1 MAQGYTLDKASIKAI
16 DDVVRRTMSMEPVHR
31 QRRRP
36 GKPGGTRATLAIL
49 GVTVEDIP
57 PAYRKKISD
66 LNGAAQNQIK
76 NTKGAQQGDD
86 TKVWVL
92 GRGKVQHVE
101 IVEIDLTA
109 EEEATGLHS
118 GDFILSELGQT
129 EWSSPSSQVQGG
141 AGGSLISRVGVGP
154 VWSGNDPRTR
164 VWYNTCPSTIHAG
177 KLCQGK
183 EIDTRFGKIT
193 ILDVEP
199 CD

>member
-1 MAQGYTLDKASIKAI
+1 MAQGYTLDKASIKVI

-36 GKPGGTRATLAIL
+36 GKSGGTRATLAIL
-49 GVTVEDIP
+49 GVTIEDIP
-57 PAYRKKISD
+57 PAYTKETGD
-66 LNGAAQNQIK
+66 LSTAQQK
-76 NTKGAQQGDD
+76 LKETKGAQQGDD
-86 TKVWVL
+86 SKVWVL

-101 IVEIDLTA
+101 LVEIEVT
-109 EEEATGLHS
+109 EEEETTGLHS
-118 GDFILSELGQT
+118 EDFILSELGQT
-129 EWSSPSSQVQGG
+129 EWASPSSQVQGG
-141 AGGSLISRVGVGP
+141 AGGSMVSRVAVVP
-154 VWSGNDPRTR
+154 VWSGSEPRTR
-164 VWYNTCPSTIHAG
+164 IWYNTCPSTIHKG